1 MDVWSILRFSD
12 VWLIILMSTES
23 LNRTSDVNKDP
34 SQVVNTR
41 VNADVLKHEPITTSK
56 PKRICINTLNRRLHS
71 AKRKDKFRSIAI
83 VSGIFV
89 SARLLSFIV
98 G

>member
-1 MDVWSILRFSD
+1 
-12 VWLIILMSTES
+12 MSTES

-89 SARLLSFIV
+89 SAGLLSFIV

>member
-1 MDVWSILRFSD
+1 MN
-12 VWLIILMSTES
+12 TES

-34 SQVVNTR
+34 SQVINTR
-41 VNADVLKHEPITTSK
+41 VCTDVLKQKNIVSK

-89 SARLLSFIV
+89 SAGLLSFIV

>member
-1 MDVWSILRFSD
+1 
-12 VWLIILMSTES
+12 MSTES
-23 LNRTSDVNKDP
+23 LNRTSDVIEDP
-34 SQVVNTR
+34 SQVIYTR
-41 VNADVLKHEPITTSK
+41 VNADVLKQKNIASK
-56 PKRICINTLNRRLHS
+56 PKRTCINTLNKRLHS

-89 SARLLSFIV
+89 SAGLISFIV

>member
-1 MDVWSILRFSD
+1 LDIWSILRFSD

-23 LNRTSDVNKDP
+23 LNRTSDVIEDP
-34 SQVVNTR
+34 SQVINTR
-41 VNADVLKHEPITTSK
+41 VNIDVLKQ
-56 PKRICINTLNRRLHS
+56 KRTCVNTLNKRLHL
-71 AKRKDKFRSIAI
+71 AKRKDKLRNIAI

-89 SARLLSFIV
+89 SAGLLSFIA

>member
-1 MDVWSILRFSD
+1 
-12 VWLIILMSTES
+12 MSTES
-23 LNRTSDVNKDP
+23 LNRASDNNQDL
-34 SQVVNTR
+34 SQVINTR
-41 VNADVLKHEPITTSK
+41 VNIDALNQKTIMISK
-56 PKRICINTLNRRLHS
+56 PKKICINTLNRRLHS

-89 SARLLSFIV
+89 SAGLLSFIV